1 MCKSLVFLCNFR
13 DLTADRNVWSPS
25 LASAMLGL
33 RLVSSVA
40 TMLVA
45 TMLGL
50 RSTDE
55 VALTGPKVELR
66 KFARR
71 FSSSV
76 KVNGDIDVRRFVSA
90 GEEFSHAVER
100 FGDFTRRGVVDA
112 RKNLKRVEKAAGG
125 RVVSM
130 QVLLR
135 DELRRGSR
143 HPNGGPARSTGAE
156 ALLWSRLSVS
166 FWVEIFK
173 EHLRGKTSLPDATRS
188 GFERSL
194 ARYLDRFS
202 RAAFAAGLRQST
214 PDWEEVR
221 RHTHL
226 GCENGQCSDE
236 TLAAELKAFVREV
249 EPVLDRMARLQKQV
263 GLEDPRTP

>member
-1 MCKSLVFLCNFR
+1 MYVRATYTENAHEHMHMHNMCICCAWASFIVFLCNFR
-13 DLTADRNVWSPS
+13 DLTQ
-25 LASAMLGL
+25 LIAMLGL

-40 TMLVA
+40 AMLVA
-45 TMLGL
+45 TML
-50 RSTDE
+50 RWSTDE

-130 QVLLR
+130 QALLR

-143 HPNGGPARSTGAE
+143 HPKGGPARSTGAE

-188 GFERSL
+188 GLSARSPGTSTASPAPPL
-194 ARYLDRFS
+194 PPGCGRAPPTGRRCAGIRTSAARTGSART
-202 RAAFAAGLRQST
+202 RH
-214 PDWEEVR
+214 WR
-221 RHTHL
+221 R
-226 GCENGQCSDE
+226 S
-236 TLAAELKAFVREV
+236 
-249 EPVLDRMARLQKQV
+249 
-263 GLEDPRTP
+263 

>member
-1 MCKSLVFLCNFR
+1 
-13 DLTADRNVWSPS
+13 
-25 LASAMLGL
+25 MLGL

-130 QVLLR
+130 QALLR

-143 HPNGGPARSTGAE
+143 HPIWAPPARPTGP
-156 ALLWSRLSVS
+156 V
-166 FWVEIFK
+166 
-173 EHLRGKTSLPDATRS
+173 RG
-188 GFERSL
+188 G
-194 ARYLDRFS
+194 
-202 RAAFAAGLRQST
+202 GT
-214 PDWEEVR
+214 PHWQR
-221 RHTHL
+221 R
-226 GCENGQCSDE
+226 
-236 TLAAELKAFVREV
+236 
-249 EPVLDRMARLQKQV
+249 
-263 GLEDPRTP
+263 

>member
-1 MCKSLVFLCNFR
+1 
-13 DLTADRNVWSPS
+13 
-25 LASAMLGL
+25 MLGL

-135 DELRRGSR
+135 DARTWRQTFRTPLARGGTRSAAATAGSHKMSTHVWFRISTIWCCAALCNRLGLYYFLVCPRLRFQLFARLPACQAHDT
-143 HPNGGPARSTGAE
+143 HPSTAPSCD
-156 ALLWSRLSVS
+156 APKTAHICSV
-166 FWVEIFK
+166 
-173 EHLRGKTSLPDATRS
+173 LPDPAK
-188 GFERSL
+188 
-194 ARYLDRFS
+194 
-202 RAAFAAGLRQST
+202 RA
-214 PDWEEVR
+214 
-221 RHTHL
+221 
-226 GCENGQCSDE
+226 
-236 TLAAELKAFVREV
+236 
-249 EPVLDRMARLQKQV
+249 
-263 GLEDPRTP
+263 

>member
-1 MCKSLVFLCNFR
+1 
-13 DLTADRNVWSPS
+13 
-25 LASAMLGL
+25 MLGL

-40 TMLVA
+40 TMFVA
-45 TMLGL
+45 TMFGL

-55 VALTGPKVELR
+55 VAITGPKVELR

-130 QVLLR
+130 QALLR

-143 HPNGGPARSTGAE
+143 HPKPGPAPGSGAE